1 MKRILLTAI
10 SIGATLL
17 LLFLIIGSS
26 SSKDL
31 DERADEA
38 LEYCEENGYS
48 TEYCLLVDY
57 GRHSGRVRFFL
68 WDFEKDKPILKS
80 LCAHGYGKGS
90 TARRPVRKALLLY
103 GRDKTNS
110 NALQRGILIHPVS
123 LPNFSIYPFMIPV
136 KVHKVLGHKIRP
148 KSEGCITIPF
158 RKYSK
163 VVETVESS
171 SKPLMLWVYE

>member
-57 GRHSGRVRFFL
+57 G
-68 WDFEKDKPILKS
+68 K
-80 LCAHGYGKGS
+80 
-90 TARRPVRKALLLY
+90 
-103 GRDKTNS
+103 DKTNS

-123 LPNFSIYPFMIPV
+123 LPNFSIYPLLIPV
-136 KVHKVLGHKIRP
+136 KVHKILGHKIRP